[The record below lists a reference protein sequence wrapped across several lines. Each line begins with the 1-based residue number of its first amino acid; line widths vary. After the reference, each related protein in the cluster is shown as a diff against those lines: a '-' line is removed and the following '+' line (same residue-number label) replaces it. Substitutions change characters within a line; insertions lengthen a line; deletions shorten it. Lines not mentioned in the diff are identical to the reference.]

1 MELTLPVLLF
11 CLTDYSKKPSMEA
24 HLAGIVEFLELANSD
39 QPSHNVSCMVK
50 TVLFL
55 LAILLIIAL
64 IWGIPALGA
73 ARRSR
78 LKNQPFPRHWV
89 LILERNLPI
98 YKRLTESLS
107 RRLHGHINVFLAEK
121 QFIGC
126 GGLRLTDEIKLT
138 IAAVACLLLLNER
151 GEYYPKLSS
160 ILVYPS
166 AYRVKE
172 TKPVGGY
179 VVQERTVVRIGES
192 WARDQVVLSWEDI
205 KRDATNWS
213 DGRNVIL
220 HEFAHQLD
228 QEDGRADGVP
238 ILEVRSDY
246 LSWARV
252 FKKEYQRLLRDV
264 ERGQKTVMERYG
276 ATDPAEFFAVAT
288 ETFFEKPLLLKRK
301 HPELYR
307 ELKRYYKLEPLEW
320 I

>member
-1 MELTLPVLLF
+1 
-11 CLTDYSKKPSMEA
+11 
-24 HLAGIVEFLELANSD
+24 
-39 QPSHNVSCMVK
+39 MVK

-64 IWGIPALGA
+64 IWLSPTLKA

-78 LKNQPFPRHWV
+78 LKNQPVTRRWV
-89 LILERNLPI
+89 SILEQNLPI
-98 YKRLTESLS
+98 YKRLTESLE
-107 RRLHGHINVFLAEK
+107 RRLNGHINVFLAEK

-126 GGLRLTDEIKLT
+126 AGLRLTDEIKVT

-179 VVQERTVVRIGES
+179 VVQERKVVRIGES

-205 KRDATNWS
+205 KRDATNWT

-228 QEDGRADGVP
+228 QESGRADGVP
-238 ILEVRSDY
+238 ILERRSDY

-252 FKKEYQRLLRDV
+252 FEKEYQRLLRDV
-264 ERGQKTVMERYG
+264 ERGHKTVMARYG

-301 HPELYR
+301 HSELYR

-320 I
+320 MQQR

>member
-1 MELTLPVLLF
+1 
-11 CLTDYSKKPSMEA
+11 
-24 HLAGIVEFLELANSD
+24 
-39 QPSHNVSCMVK
+39 MVK

-64 IWGIPALGA
+64 IWLSPVLTA
-73 ARRSR
+73 ARRSK
-78 LKNQPFPRHWV
+78 LKNQTFPQHWV
-89 LILERNLPI
+89 TILERNLPI
-98 YKRLTESLS
+98 YKHLSESLE

-179 VVQERTVVRIGES
+179 VVQERKVVRIGES
-192 WARDQVVLSWEDI
+192 WARDRVVLSWKDI

-228 QEDGRADGVP
+228 RADFSRDLFSMTRTPVP
-238 ILEVRSDY
+238 PIPQ
-246 LSWARV
+246 A
-252 FKKEYQRLLRDV
+252 
-264 ERGQKTVMERYG
+264 
-276 ATDPAEFFAVAT
+276 
-288 ETFFEKPLLLKRK
+288 
-301 HPELYR
+301 
-307 ELKRYYKLEPLEW
+307 
-320 I
+320 

>member
-1 MELTLPVLLF
+1 M
-11 CLTDYSKKPSMEA
+11 
-24 HLAGIVEFLELANSD
+24 
-39 QPSHNVSCMVK
+39 
-50 TVLFL
+50 
-55 LAILLIIAL
+55 
-64 IWGIPALGA
+64 
-73 ARRSR
+73 
-78 LKNQPFPRHWV
+78 
-89 LILERNLPI
+89 
-98 YKRLTESLS
+98 
-107 RRLHGHINVFLAEK
+107 
-121 QFIGC
+121 
-126 GGLRLTDEIKLT
+126 RLTDEIKLT

>member
-1 MELTLPVLLF
+1 
-11 CLTDYSKKPSMEA
+11 
-24 HLAGIVEFLELANSD
+24 
-39 QPSHNVSCMVK
+39 MVK

-64 IWGIPALGA
+64 IWLSPVLTA
-73 ARRSR
+73 ARHSR
-78 LKNQPFPRHWV
+78 LKNQPVPKHWMS
-89 LILERNLPI
+89 ILEQNLPI
-98 YKRLTESLS
+98 YKRLTESPLK
-107 RRLHGHINVFLAEK
+107 RLHGHINVFLAEK

-126 GGLRLTDEIKLT
+126 GGLRLTDEIKVT

-179 VVQERTVVRIGES
+179 VVQESQVVRIGES
-192 WARDQVVLSWEDI
+192 WARDRVVLSWEDI

-228 QEDGRADGVP
+228 QESGRADGVP
-238 ILEVRSDY
+238 ILSRNSDY

-252 FKKEYQRLLRDV
+252 FEQEYQKLRIDV
-264 ERGQKTVMERYG
+264 ERGKKTVMDWYG

>member
-1 MELTLPVLLF
+1 
-11 CLTDYSKKPSMEA
+11 
-24 HLAGIVEFLELANSD
+24 
-39 QPSHNVSCMVK
+39 MVK

-64 IWGIPALGA
+64 IWVIPALEA
-73 ARRSR
+73 TRRSR
-78 LKNQPFPRHWV
+78 LFNQPFPWHWAA
-89 LILERNLPI
+89 ILERNLPI
-98 YKRLTESLS
+98 YKRLLLPL
-107 RRLHGHINVFLAEK
+107 RKRLHGHINVFLAEK

-126 GGLRLTDEIKLT
+126 GGLLLTDEIKLT

-166 AYRVKE
+166 AYRVRE
-172 TKPVGGY
+172 TLPVGGY
-179 VVQERTVVRIGES
+179 VVQERKVVRIGES
-192 WARDQVVLSWEDI
+192 WALDQVVLSWEDI
-205 KRDATNWS
+205 KRDATNWE
-213 DGRNVIL
+213 DGHNVVL

-238 ILEVRSDY
+238 ILERRSDY
-246 LSWARV
+246 LAWARV
-252 FKKEYQRLLRDV
+252 FEKEYQRLLRDV
-264 ERGQKTVMERYG
+264 ERGQKTVMARYG

-301 HPELYR
+301 HSELDR

-320 I
+320 MQQR